1 MYLFFGKHWALLGL
15 FQPHAKNILIKNMV
29 HTCVFQ
35 KKSQKFVIF
44 LGKMQVISALKANIG
59 SFQQI
64 LVKYLPF
71 LHPDIS
77 LITYFNIEYTKTL
90 VKLREK

>member
-1 MYLFFGKHWALLGL
+1 MCF
-15 FQPHAKNILIKNMV
+15 P
-29 HTCVFQ
+29 
-35 KKSQKFVIF
+35 KKSQKFVMF
-44 LGKMQVISALKANIG
+44 LGKMQVISALKANTG

-71 LHPDIS
+71 PHPDIS
-77 LITYFNIEYTKTL
+77 LITYFNIGYTKTL

>member
-1 MYLFFGKHWALLGL
+1 
-15 FQPHAKNILIKNMV
+15 
-29 HTCVFQ
+29 
-35 KKSQKFVIF
+35 
-44 LGKMQVISALKANIG
+44 MQVISALKANIC

-90 VKLREK
+90 VKLREKWLNSPEVVHIPIFQQILGIFLIPCSKF